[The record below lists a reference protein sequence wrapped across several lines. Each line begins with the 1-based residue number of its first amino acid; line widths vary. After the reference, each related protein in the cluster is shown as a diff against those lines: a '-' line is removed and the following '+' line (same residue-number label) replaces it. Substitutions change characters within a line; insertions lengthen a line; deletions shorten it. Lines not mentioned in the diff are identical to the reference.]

1 MKTPIGQDLRE
12 HGALCAVYAVL
23 AVVVVLLDVGTIWLQ
38 PLCVWT
44 EWNVTLAP
52 FVLLAFVLPSRVS
65 RESLGLRLT
74 PIQPIRYWV
83 RFTLIVAVAMLMFI
97 LICAVII
104 KTLGFEIPVHKMPPD
119 RIVMHFL
126 HACLLAPLVEE
137 LIYRFA
143 ICVPATAILGPTG
156 AILLSGAVF
165 AGLHFVYGN
174 PSPDN
179 FVAGYI
185 LAWAYLKSGSILVPI
200 SLHALGNSVA
210 VVVNTLNWYVAY

>member
-12 HGALCAVYAVL
+12 NGRLRAVYAVL
-23 AVVVVLLDVGTIWLQ
+23 AVVVVSLDIGTIWWQ
-38 PLCVWT
+38 PLCIWT

-52 FVLLAFVLPSRVS
+52 LVLLAFVLPSRIS

-83 RFTLIVAVAMLMFI
+83 RFTVIIAAAMLVFI
-97 LICAVII
+97 LICALIV
-104 KTLGFEIPVHKMPPD
+104 KALGFEIPVHKMPPD
-119 RIVMHFL
+119 RIVMHLF
-126 HACLLAPLVEE
+126 HACLVAPLVEE

-156 AILLSGAVF
+156 AILLSGVVF
-165 AGLHFVYGN
+165 AGLHFAYGN
-174 PSPDN
+174 PGPDN

-210 VVVNTLNWYVAY
+210 VFFNTLNWYVA